1 MGYSSPIM
9 TRKAFEGIMAGLND
23 ALAYTRGDKSRVAR
37 VVRIRAVDV
46 KAVRRKTGLSQ
57 HEFAAVFGVPFDTL
71 CKWEQGT
78 RAPAGASRLL
88 LHVIGQEP
96 RRVMKIARTVQQV
109 ENRRHVRAG

>member
-1 MGYSSPIM
+1 MS
-9 TRKAFEGIMAGLND
+9 RKAFDGIMAGLDD
-23 ALAYTRGDKSRVAR
+23 ALAYTRGDRSRAAR
-37 VVRIRAVDV
+37 IVRIKPVDV

-57 HEFAAVFGVPFDTL
+57 HQFAAVFGLPFHTL

-96 RRVMKIARTVQQV
+96 RRIMKIARAVQQV
-109 ENRRHVRAG
+109 ESRKPLRAG